1 MKVATYNVNSINAR
15 LPNLLAFLAREKPDI
30 MMLQEIKCSF
40 NDFPLFELNSAGY
53 NVKFIGQ
60 KSYNGVAILSP
71 YKILNVIEGL
81 PKFEDE
87 NARYIEADVVVEGD
101 VVRVASLYLP
111 NGNPPYN
118 NPDDESKFVYKL
130 NWMNAFYARAAQLL
144 ESGKKVILGGDYNVI
159 LTDLMFIIPR
169 CFAIMLCLERKLSSG
184 SKPLNILDI
193 MMLIVAFI
201 RRRSAILIGIMPEV
215 LWQWIRECESIIC
228 FCRRGRL
235 MLWKLVMLTDRP
247 AVAINLQ
254 IMRRWLPFLNERWIV
269 CFPCLRLWRLSAT

>member
-30 MMLQEIKCSF
+30 LMLQEIKCSF

-71 YKILNVIEGL
+71 HKILNVIERL
-81 PKFEDE
+81 PKLDDE
-87 NARYIEADVVVEGD
+87 NARYIEADVMVEGD
-101 VVRVASLYLP
+101 VVRAASLYLP

-118 NPDDESKFVYKL
+118 NPDDESKFMYKL

-159 LTDLMFIIPR
+159 LTDFDVYNPEMFRNNALFREEVKQRLKAIEYLGYYDAYR
-169 CFAIMLCLERKLSSG
+169 CLHPAEVGYTYWDYAG
-184 SKPLNILDI
+184 SALAMDQ
-193 MMLIVAFI
+193 
-201 RRRSAILIGIMPEV
+201 G
-215 LWQWIRECESIIC
+215 
-228 FCRRGRL
+228 
-235 MLWKLVMLTDRP
+235 
-247 AVAINLQ
+247 
-254 IMRRWLPFLNERWIV
+254 MRIDYLF
-269 CFPCLRLWRLSAT
+269 LSAKAVDALDACYVDRQTRNGDKPSDHAPLVAVFK